1 MSLDLYQEPVG
12 GHDTDLR
19 SALAAAKL
27 PVDDLTEDGR
37 SFYRFS
43 RDGET
48 VGFGG
53 RESYGEC
60 ALLRSVV
67 VMAER
72 RGQGFGE
79 AITGKLLA
87 QAHDDGAKAVYLLT
101 DTVAPFFE
109 SLGFRNIARDAAPA
123 AILATRQA
131 ANLCPASAA
140 LMAKDL

>member
-1 MSLDLYQEPVG
+1 MY
-12 GHDTDLR
+12 
-19 SALAAAKL
+19 
-27 PVDDLTEDGR
+27 DLTQDGR
-37 SFYRFS
+37 SFYRFT

-53 RESYGEC
+53 LESYGEC

-67 VMAER
+67 VPVDQ
-72 RGQGFGE
+72 RGGGFGE
-79 AITGKLLA
+79 AVTGKLLA
-87 QAHDDGAKAVYLLT
+87 QARDDGAKAVYLLT
-101 DTVAPFFE
+101 DTAAPFFE

-123 AILATRQA
+123 AILATRPA